1 MKSIIEHLLNYT
13 LECEGPFQR
22 LSPSDEEYAAE
33 KALENSL
40 NEKQKQLLN
49 AFLQLSTDRYC
60 DGEKEVYYLGFQTGA
75 KLAFEIMGVDFS
87 ISFP

>member
-33 KALENSL
+33 VKLESSL
-40 NEKQKQLLN
+40 NDAQKQLFD
-49 AFLQLSTDRYC
+49 AFLALSSDRQC
-60 DGEKEVYYLGFQTGA
+60 DGEKEAYFLGFQTGA